1 MKHLLALCILT
12 LSVLSCNSTKH
23 APHKK
28 VSTSQN
34 KKHANN
40 RATLAGNIVNDA
52 KSYIGVKYKWGGTT
66 RTGMDCSGLIHQAFK
81 ANNISLPRVSRDMAK
96 QGFRI
101 PTKQVTQGDLLFFK
115 VAKKSNT
122 VNHVGLVVKNHANII
137 TFIHATSSKGVISST
152 LNQSYWKSAFYEAR
166 RVL

>member
-12 LSVLSCNSTKH
+12 LSLLSCHSTKH
-23 APHKK
+23 VPHKK
-28 VSTSQN
+28 VATSQN
-34 KKHANN
+34 KTHVYN
-40 RATLAGNIVNDA
+40 RATLARNIVNNA
-52 KSYIGVKYKWGGTT
+52 KKFTGVKYKWGGTT
-66 RTGMDCSGLIHQAFK
+66 RAGVDCSGLVHQAFK
-81 ANNISLPRVSRDMAK
+81 AHNISLPRVSRDMAK

-101 PTKQVTQGDLLFFK
+101 PTKQVKQGDLLFFK
-115 VAKKSNT
+115 VAKKSNN
-122 VNHVGLVVKNHANII
+122 VNHVGLVIKNHANTI